1 MALNLAVGDFARYVV
16 DGRTVFS
23 GRLAYTRGMWSGIIT
38 RQGARVD
45 EVLTS
50 HVRPVNTKEDA

>member
-1 MALNLAVGDFARYVV
+1 MTLAVGDFARYVV
-16 DGRTVFS
+16 DGRTVFT
-23 GRLAYTRGMWSGIIT
+23 GRLAYTRGMWSGIST

-50 HVRPVNTKEDA
+50 HVHPVNLKEDA